1 MLRVVADFFSR
12 GEPWNF
18 WCKSSA
24 CWNAAQSVLA
34 EANLVFTCS
43 IRKVAISE
51 GQEGVRA
58 ACQVLGVLG
67 QSESN
72 QHWSKNWKAWGYP
85 LVLKYGTGESSI
97 QDDSLWYTMMFLA
110 FLCLRSI
117 AMFDFDRINP
127 RKDSQHHPS
136 MTRAKLVT
144 SSIHFNK
151 KAWSSML
158 GKTIRFVENNWHL
171 RSSQLGRT
179 PDPASIV
186 TWTMP
191 WAQAQ
196 LMTWSFGNLYIDIF
210 IGGNLWKPRL
220 RRKSSR
226 QMWMFR
232 CQSVSA

>member
-58 ACQVLGVLG
+58 ACQGLGCTGAKWVKPA
-67 QSESN
+67 
-72 QHWSKNWKAWGYP
+72 WSKNWKAWGYP

-136 MTRAKLVT
+136 MTRA
-144 SSIHFNK
+144 S
-151 KAWSSML
+151 
-158 GKTIRFVENNWHL
+158 
-171 RSSQLGRT
+171 SSQVLL
-179 PDPASIV
+179 PLLLP
-186 TWTMP
+186 
-191 WAQAQ
+191 
-196 LMTWSFGNLYIDIF
+196 
-210 IGGNLWKPRL
+210 
-220 RRKSSR
+220 
-226 QMWMFR
+226 
-232 CQSVSA
+232 